1 MEYTR
6 EQMLYEA
13 IGGIDPKFVKE
24 ATEMKASK
32 KRRIRHLPAM
42 IAAVLAVMT
51 LAATATVL
59 IYRGTVND
67 PLVTENK
74 RLDEVP
80 EGYVGITTA
89 EELDAIRDQPGGN
102 YILMADISLAG
113 REWDPIGTLDE
124 PFRGIFNGNGYV
136 VSDMTIRYEA
146 GFEDEAFIGLF
157 GSAPGAIITNLGMEN
172 AEITVTNAWSTH
184 VGVIA
189 GSAGYLMSCYTED
202 CRISVDVNINVVHIN
217 EELRNERDTVS
228 RAELARVKAY
238 NIVGGI
244 GGKVTTMDSC
254 VSGTDVTL
262 GGYVS
267 EVAKRELIE
276 REINDGVIPLKLPT
290 RDVHLYAGKLCGYV
304 YSVVTS
310 YANGTLVDQTDSFDI
325 GLVGYENISPAVMPA
340 PLYHT
345 MMDRLAEVYSDSE
358 KGETDTDALTSAHF
372 INWKGLYRKATQ
384 EEVEAWLDQ
393 LAQYDMSQARDVG
406 TGILVDDNDTVKRY
420 LSPQMIL
427 SPHRDESL
435 ADQELH
441 TVLQPFFYGEYEL
454 AAEYYLLDFDGGRL
468 ETRFVVDCGL
478 RCVLT
483 EEELRALW
491 DSYHL
496 KVGVMYCYDLAQ
508 TPNTD
513 FEGFDLE
520 NVWTMKDGKP
530 ILRIFADA

>member
-6 EQMLYEA
+6 EQMLYKA

-113 REWDPIGTLDE
+113 REWEPIGTLDE

-157 GSAPGAIITNLGMEN
+157 GSAPGAIITNLGMKN

-184 VGVIA
+184 AGVIA

-202 CRISVDVNINVVHIN
+202 CRISVDVNINVH
-217 EELRNERDTVS
+217 
-228 RAELARVKAY
+228 
-238 NIVGGI
+238 
-244 GGKVTTMDSC
+244 
-254 VSGTDVTL
+254 
-262 GGYVS
+262 
-267 EVAKRELIE
+267 
-276 REINDGVIPLKLPT
+276 
-290 RDVHLYAGKLCGYV
+290 
-304 YSVVTS
+304 
-310 YANGTLVDQTDSFDI
+310 
-325 GLVGYENISPAVMPA
+325 
-340 PLYHT
+340 
-345 MMDRLAEVYSDSE
+345 
-358 KGETDTDALTSAHF
+358 DALV
-372 INWKGLYRKATQ
+372 LLQ
-384 EEVEAWLDQ
+384 Q
-393 LAQYDMSQARDVG
+393 SQ
-406 TGILVDDNDTVKRY
+406 
-420 LSPQMIL
+420 
-427 SPHRDESL
+427 
-435 ADQELH
+435 
-441 TVLQPFFYGEYEL
+441 
-454 AAEYYLLDFDGGRL
+454 
-468 ETRFVVDCGL
+468 
-478 RCVLT
+478 
-483 EEELRALW
+483 
-491 DSYHL
+491 
-496 KVGVMYCYDLAQ
+496 
-508 TPNTD
+508 NT
-513 FEGFDLE
+513 
-520 NVWTMKDGKP
+520 
-530 ILRIFADA
+530 